1 VLLLKTVQRDP
12 ITRLI
17 KRYGNRKLYD
27 TRASR
32 YVTLDGVAEL
42 VRKGEDLRIVDNDTG
57 DDITIV
63 TFAQIIFEEA
73 KRKNGALGL
82 PVLRRLI
89 QVGGERV
96 HDFLLGSERGRDAA
110 AELADRTSK
119 PMTDRPQPAAPSS
132 DTGGRGFIDEILE
145 IPQKQLE
152 QLQHRIDQQV
162 RASLE
167 RLTAHPTFQ
176 AELRRIEDSVRSLER
191 QLARLRRRTT
201 PAAPRTKRRHK
212 GTPGA
217 HPEP

>member
-1 VLLLKTVQRDP
+1 M
-12 ITRLI
+12 TRLI

-42 VRKGEDLRIVDNDTG
+42 VRNGGDLRIVDNDTG

-96 HDFLLGSERGRDAA
+96 HDFLLGSERGRDNAPEVAERSPKPGTERPVSPAA
-110 AELADRTSK
+110 AAG
-119 PMTDRPQPAAPSS
+119 
-132 DTGGRGFIDEILE
+132 TGSRGFIDEILE

-152 QLQHRIDQQV
+152 QIQHRIDAQV

-167 RLTAHPTFQ
+167 RVTAHPAFQ
-176 AELRRIEDSVRSLER
+176 AELRRIEESVRSLER

-201 PAAPRTKRRHK
+201 SPATPRPKRRHK
-212 GTPGA
+212 PTSGP

>member
-1 VLLLKTVQRDP
+1 MN
-12 ITRLI
+12 RLI

-27 TRASR
+27 TRASK
-32 YVTLDGVAEL
+32 YVTLDGIAEL
-42 VRKGEDLRIVDNDTG
+42 VRTGEDLRIVDNATG

-96 HDFLLGSERGRDAA
+96 QEFLLGSERNRDGAAEGPDRTTRPPADRASSVAA
-110 AELADRTSK
+110 APETS
-119 PMTDRPQPAAPSS
+119 
-132 DTGGRGFIDEILE
+132 GRGLIGEILE

-152 QLQHRIDQQV
+152 QLQHRIDAQV

-167 RLTAHPTFQ
+167 RVTAHPTFQ
-176 AELRRIEDSVRSLER
+176 AELRRLEDSVRSLER
-191 QLARLRRRTT
+191 QLARLRRRTA
-201 PAAPRTKRRHK
+201 PAVPRGKRRHK
-212 GTPGA
+212 AAPDTP
-217 HPEP
+217 PP